1 MPKCNECENY
11 DKKNERCNLPV
22 VVNTF
27 DDECTEFSSD
37 KMTNEEALAILD
49 TIPTI
54 GEQVDALEM
63 AIEALQKELPD
74 TWIIGRE
81 DGRLT
86 YTHDTEDCLT
96 TVNVHFPYCPYCGKK
111 MKL

>member
-1 MPKCNECENY
+1 MTIEGAIAQLQELVDNDEIPFWAKPGLQKIMETVEM
-11 DKKNERCNLPV
+11 ER
-22 VVNTF
+22 
-27 DDECTEFSSD
+27 
-37 KMTNEEALAILD
+37 
-49 TIPTI
+49 
-54 GEQVDALEM
+54 EQR
-63 AIEALQKELPD
+63 IEALQKETPD

-96 TVNVHFPYCPYCGKK
+96 IVHVGFPYCPYCGKK

>member
-1 MPKCNECENY
+1 MMNRTIP
-11 DKKNERCNLPV
+11 
-22 VVNTF
+22 
-27 DDECTEFSSD
+27 
-37 KMTNEEALAILD
+37 NEEALAILD

>member
-1 MPKCNECENY
+1 MTFSVI
-11 DKKNERCNLPV
+11 DKKTGKEANSYEIAKKEKWAKGLLYIRMDGFALLEDGSLLLLDSCGNYVYCEQERFEV
-22 VVNTF
+22 V
-27 DDECTEFSSD
+27 EA
-37 KMTNEEALAILD
+37 EE
-49 TIPTI
+49 T
-54 GEQVDALEM
+54 
-63 AIEALQKELPD
+63 PD

-86 YTHDTEDCLT
+86 YTHDTENCLT